1 MRMMCN
7 VTHSIWEIIK
17 IILHLIFHLSSYSG
31 WVNPPLDLWDPHMGL
46 VNVMVNLQKGWM

>member
-31 WVNPPLDLWDPHMGL
+31 WVNPPLDLWDPHVGL